1 MWKPFRTQIFLCKF
15 VLACFLLKFSNLYHF
30 HQFFIFLVI
39 ISSKFISF
47 QLSSMYLAQARI
59 ALIVDF

>member
-1 MWKPFRTQIFLCKF
+1 
-15 VLACFLLKFSNLYHF
+15 
-30 HQFFIFLVI
+30 LVI